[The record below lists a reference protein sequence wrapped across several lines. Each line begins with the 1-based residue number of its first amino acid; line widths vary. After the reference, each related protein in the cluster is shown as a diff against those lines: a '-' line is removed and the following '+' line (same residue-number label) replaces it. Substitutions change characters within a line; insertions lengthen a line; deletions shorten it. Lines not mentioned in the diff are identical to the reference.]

1 MERPDLRRP
10 DGLRRMRLIPGYTM
24 HAEGSV
30 LIELGN
36 TKVLCTAT
44 VEDGVPPFL
53 EGKGRGWITAEY
65 SMLPRATNTRNKR
78 DVAKLKLSPR
88 SAEIQR
94 LVGRSLRAAADLSK
108 LGERSVI
115 LDCDVIQADGG
126 TRCASITGG
135 YAALYLAMKKL
146 LAEGSIREMPLTTVV
161 TAVSA
166 GIVNG
171 EPVLDLNYAEDSSA
185 EVDCNIVMTGEGD
198 IVEIQGTG
206 EGRPFRQDELRR
218 LLALGRKGN
227 ARLCRALRK
236 FMGEDL

>member
-1 MERPDLRRP
+1 MERSDLRRP

-227 ARLCRALRK
+227 ARLCRALQK